1 MGFFIASRERRKEKS
16 FTPRSLFWHSLLKRS
31 KAIGFVRFLIGKRKH
46 LYPFLS
52 GCFCLLTVLIPYP
65 ARAAALFDGYV
76 TFAKSIFTSAFSA
89 IGLSGLNS
97 FTEQIGVLIQGVILL
112 LSGGWIMYQCYEA
125 IQSYRQKEFQ
135 GMWDSVTAIVFAV
148 LILFVG
154 DFVLK
159 QMLGTTAPTT

>member
-1 MGFFIASRERRKEKS
+1 MEYVTALHRQRKEKS
-16 FTPRSLFWHSLLKRS
+16 IARRSLFWHSLLKRS
-31 KAIGFVRFLIGKRKH
+31 KARGFIRFLGTRKS

-52 GCFCLLTVLIPYP
+52 AVFCLLTVLIPYP